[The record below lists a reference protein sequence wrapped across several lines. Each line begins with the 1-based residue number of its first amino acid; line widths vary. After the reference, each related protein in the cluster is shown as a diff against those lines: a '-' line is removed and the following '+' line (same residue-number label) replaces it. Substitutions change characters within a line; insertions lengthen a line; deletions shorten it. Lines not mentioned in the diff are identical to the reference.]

1 MNQPIN
7 LTFHFF
13 FFFYNMQSLL
23 IHLELFI
30 GQNQEITIL
39 SIIYSLEFLPEFNKS
54 QLLLTDIYFSS
65 RRKHAFSPHTTLP

>member
-13 FFFYNMQSLL
+13 FFYNMQSLL
-23 IHLELFI
+23 IYLELFI

-39 SIIYSLEFLPEFNKS
+39 SIIYSSEFLPEFNKS
-54 QLLLTDIYFSS
+54 QLLLTDIYFSN
-65 RRKHAFSPHTTLP
+65 RRKHAFSLHTTLP